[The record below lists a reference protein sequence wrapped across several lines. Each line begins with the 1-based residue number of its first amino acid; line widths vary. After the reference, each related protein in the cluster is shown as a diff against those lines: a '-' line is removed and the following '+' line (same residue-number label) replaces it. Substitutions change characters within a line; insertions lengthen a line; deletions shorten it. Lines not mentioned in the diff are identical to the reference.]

1 MTFAGRIH
9 DHWDSDSFVICDKT
23 QDKQHL
29 NNFRVL
35 KDKVNAPFV
44 GPPKSKKFPN
54 GIKV

>member
-44 GPPKSKKFPN
+44 GPPKSKKFPD